1 MSHLNPQKLHVKFA
15 EGIKQDGPVSPRAY
29 TLTHSDSTGDL
40 FLTIGPNSDNR
51 QISGWYTRLMR
62 DEVVAEW
69 HSEDDPELH
78 VHCHVSGGLVLGSAS
93 WRDSIFRRHMPM
105 VLESFRYG
113 DRALFEAFPELNQ
126 ALIRVHFHSTQKRY
140 DRMENWGKLGDYRIS
155 KINSAQGELV

>member
-1 MSHLNPQKLHVKFA
+1 
-15 EGIKQDGPVSPRAY
+15 
-29 TLTHSDSTGDL
+29 
-40 FLTIGPNSDNR
+40 
-51 QISGWYTRLMR
+51 MR

-78 VHCHVSGGLVLGSAS
+78 VHCHVSGGLVLGSAG

-126 ALIRVHFHSTQKRY
+126 ALIKVQFHSNRKRY
-140 DRMENWGKLGDYRIS
+140 NRMENWGKLGDYRIS
-155 KINSAQGELV
+155 KINGAQGKPV